1 MELPQRFAEYEH
13 PTWLTAVATALSYGL
28 ILAAM
33 TVVLF
38 VVPYLLFTQLG

>member
-1 MELPQRFAEYEH
+1 MELPERFAAYEH

-38 VVPYLLFTQLG
+38 VVPYIVFMQLG

>member
-1 MELPQRFAEYEH
+1 MDLPARFAEYEH

-28 ILAAM
+28 ILVAM

-38 VVPYLLFTQLG
+38 VVPYLVFMQFG

>member
-1 MELPQRFAEYEH
+1 MDLPARFAEYEH

-28 ILAAM
+28 ILVAM

-38 VVPYLLFTQLG
+38 VVPYLVFWQFG

>member
-1 MELPQRFAEYEH
+1 MDLPARFAEYEH

-28 ILAAM
+28 ILVAM

-38 VVPYLLFTQLG
+38 VVPYLVFLQLG